1 MLEKDAKD
9 NMFWYTRLDIRVCCV
24 CLFVWAVSHSSL
36 AVCNAHAMYILSI
49 PPQLLHKGER
59 FNKQC

>member
-1 MLEKDAKD
+1 MLICSGTHD
-9 NMFWYTRLDIRVCCV
+9 WISRVCCV

-49 PPQLLHKGER
+49 RPQLLHKGER